1 MTEKTDEKGDAK
13 EESTEE
19 KTPEIEHSEL
29 YKSLAA
35 IIDEARIS
43 EFEFERRLY
52 SHDVAPLPKMM
63 EMGFK
68 MMPDIV
74 VRPKSAGEVSG
85 VLRFAIEEQIP
96 VVPRGGACWALGG
109 AVPVMGG
116 IVVDMATMN
125 DIIKIDKRNLTVT
138 VEPGITWNE
147 LDNNMQSE
155 GYMIGAYPS
164 SAPAATIG
172 GWINT
177 GGVGIGSYKYGGVER
192 QILAVEMVL
201 PNGDIA
207 TFGVDSL
214 GSVSLGDNLR
224 KFFAGAE
231 GTLGIITKV
240 TLRIYP
246 APDELRPI
254 SYIFHD
260 IGAMCDA
267 IHELTR
273 SEVTPLHISFF
284 DKKHF
289 EYLRQMGKEVPK
301 INAMV
306 NLALEGT
313 KTSTEGEEKVVDKIM
328 QKNMG
333 EKQNDEFSHHEWE
346 ERLFEMRTKRLG
358 PTIML
363 AEGMIPVSRL
373 HEMIK
378 ATNKVFKK
386 MKLNGAI
393 TGTVPDRNTIAF
405 MPYCLT
411 DERKLRSMM
420 AMAFTK
426 KIGDLSFKMGGRPA
440 GLGLFFAGN
449 LKKMHGEGADVMRN
463 IKFVMDPHDV
473 MNPGKTIEGLTRF
486 GVPIPAFG
494 MNMGM
499 DMMALMAR
507 LPGMKLK
514 LNIESQSEHAK

>member
-1 MTEKTDEKGDAK
+1 MAEKTKEKTDKK
-13 EESTEE
+13 EEEPIKE
-19 KTPEIEHSEL
+19 MEHSDL
-29 YKSLAA
+29 YESLAA
-35 IIDEARIS
+35 MIDESRIS
-43 EFEFERRLY
+43 EYEFERRLY

-68 MMPDIV
+68 MVPDIV
-74 VRPKSAGEVSG
+74 VRPKSANEVSRI
-85 VLRFAIEEQIP
+85 VRFAIEKQLP

-116 IVVDMATMN
+116 IVVDMATM
-125 DIIKIDKRNLTVT
+125 DDLEKIDEENLTVT
-138 VEPGITWNE
+138 VGPGITWSD
-147 LDNNMQSE
+147 LYDALLKK
-155 GYMIGAYPS
+155 GYLIGSYPS
-164 SAPAATIG
+164 SAPAATVG

-192 QILAVEMVL
+192 QIISVEMVL
-201 PNGDIA
+201 PKGDIA
-207 TFGVDSL
+207 VFGVDSM
-214 GSVSLGDNLR
+214 GSSLFGDNLR
-224 KFFAGAE
+224 SFFAGSE

-246 APDELRPI
+246 APEEIRPI
-254 SYIFHD
+254 AYTFADLSKMS
-260 IGAMCDA
+260 AA
-267 IHELTR
+267 ITDLTR
-273 SEVTPLHISFF
+273 APVTPLHISFF
-284 DKKHF
+284 DKNHF
-289 EYLRQMGKEVPK
+289 IYLRKIGKDVPK

-306 NLALEGT
+306 SLALEGT
-313 KTSTEGEEKVVDKIM
+313 KASLDGEEKIIDNIM
-328 QKNMG
+328 QKHNG
-333 EKQNDEFSHHEWE
+333 EKQTPKFSSHEWD

-363 AEGMIPVSRL
+363 AEGMIPVPRL
-373 HEMIK
+373 NEMING
-378 ATNKVFKK
+378 TLKVFKK

-420 AMAFTK
+420 AMAITK
-426 KIGDLSFKMGGRPA
+426 KVGDLAFKVGGRPA

-449 LKKMHGEGADVMRN
+449 LRKMHGGGADVMRN
-463 IKFVMDPHDV
+463 LKSAMDPHDV
-473 MNPGKTIEGLTRF
+473 MNPGKTIEGMTRF

-499 DMMALMAR
+499 DMLALMAR
-507 LPGMKLK
+507 MPGMRLK
-514 LNIESQSEHAK
+514 LSPEPETGHAE